1 MRTSDPA
8 GARLDAAA
16 APGHRQLNLAAL
28 CQMLETICT
37 VALCIALAQIAQQAL
52 GREPRLDLAALGF
65 LASSGLLATAAAWG
79 ATRFQTAGHRRIS
92 GSIRR
97 RLIAALLPSGSRA
110 ADADP
115 STLALAT
122 VELVD
127 EIADYHAQAHPQ
139 KLSAPASMGV
149 VFLVTAVAQWPAAVI
164 LAVAS
169 LIIPVSMRL
178 AGLLAKDGA
187 DEQFAD
193 STRLGANVLDSF
205 RGLRTLQGLGAVERR
220 RGQLADASNRLN
232 ATTMKVVRRAFV
244 SSAVMDVVI
253 TFAIAV
259 DATYIGLSLLGY
271 VHVAGTPHVTLAGG
285 MIGLQLC
292 PMYFAP
298 LRARAAAYHSRER
311 AAAAM
316 PAIADLLDASQ
327 TPDSESAV
335 PELPTATS
343 FEIVLDNVRL
353 RYTAS
358 DRDILAGI
366 DLRIPA
372 GRWTAV
378 AGPSGAGKTTLLAV
392 IAGARTPTSGTVHW
406 ATPTARTRPHLG
418 GCAWIGQQTVIL
430 PGAIGDNIRLG
441 RPDATLASVEHA
453 VRAAGLT
460 EVVARLPRGLDTPLG
475 EGGWGLSAGEAR
487 RIAIARALLC
497 EAALWIL
504 DEPTA
509 HLDAQSEAAVT
520 EVLKRVTRGRTVI
533 VATHSAALAEAA
545 DTVLNIDNGTVH
557 HTRETVPA

>member
-1 MRTSDPA
+1 
-8 GARLDAAA
+8 
-16 APGHRQLNLAAL
+16 
-28 CQMLETICT
+28 MLETACT
-37 VALCIALAQIAQQAL
+37 VTMCIALSQIAQRAL
-52 GREPRLDLAALGF
+52 GRGPRLDLAAVGF
-65 LASSGLLATAAAWG
+65 LASSGLLAAAAAWG
-79 ATRFQTAGHRRIS
+79 ASRFQTAGHRRIS

-97 RLIAALLPSGSRA
+97 RLVAALLPSGSRA

-115 STLALAT
+115 ATLALAA

-127 EIADYHAQAHPQ
+127 EIADYHAQALPQ
-139 KLSAPASMGV
+139 KLSAPVSMGV

-169 LIIPVSMRL
+169 LIIPVNMRL

-187 DEQFAD
+187 DEQVAD

-271 VHVAGTPHVTLAGG
+271 VHLVGTPHVTLAGG
-285 MIGLQLC
+285 MIALQLC

-311 AAAAM
+311 AVAAM
-316 PAIADLLDASQ
+316 PVIADLLDASQ
-327 TPDSESAV
+327 TPDSESAASV
-335 PELPTATS
+335 LPPATS
-343 FEIVLDNVRL
+343 FEVVLDNVRL
-353 RYTAS
+353 RYPAS
-358 DRDILAGI
+358 DRDILAGV

-372 GRWTAV
+372 GSWTAV

-441 RPDATLASVEHA
+441 RPDATLAAVEHA

-487 RIAIARALLC
+487 RIAIARAFLC

-509 HLDAQSEAAVT
+509 HLDAQSEAAVI
-520 EVLKRVTRGRTVI
+520 EVLKRVTRGRTVL
-533 VATHSAALAEAA
+533 VATHSAAFAEAA
-545 DTVLNIDNGTVH
+545 DTVLTIDEGTVH